1 MSEVKKTENKKPKII
16 DVTKR
21 KYKVRLE
28 RNASGEENFQY
39 VSNGARGVQVKRGVD
54 VNVPFAVREA
64 LRMADD
70 AKQKMQRYEERQE
83 AQMESMNRRMGG

>member
-1 MSEVKKTENKKPKII
+1 MSETTEKKTKEKIV
-16 DVTKR
+16 DVTKLR
-21 KYKVRLE
+21 FKVRLP

-39 VSNGARGVQVKRGVD
+39 VCNGARGVQVKRGVD

-70 AKQKMQRYEERQE
+70 ARMKQERYLETEEAKLE
-83 AQMESMNRRMGG
+83 AMSRRMGG

>member
-1 MSEVKKTENKKPKII
+1 MPETKTETKKPKII

-21 KYKVRLE
+21 RYKVRLE
-28 RNASGEENFQY
+28 RNASGEENFIY
-39 VSNGARGVQVKRGVD
+39 VSNGPRGVQIKRGVD

-70 AKQKMQRYEERQE
+70 AKKKQLRYEERQE
-83 AQMESMNRRMGG
+83 AELLAMSSRMGG

>member
-1 MSEVKKTENKKPKII
+1 MPETKTETKKPKII

-21 KYKVRLE
+21 RYKVRLE
-28 RNASGEENFQY
+28 RNASGEENFIY
-39 VSNGARGVQVKRGVD
+39 VSNGPRGVQIKRGVD

-70 AKQKMQRYEERQE
+70 AKKKMLRYEERQE
-83 AQMESMNRRMGG
+83 AELLAMSSRMGG